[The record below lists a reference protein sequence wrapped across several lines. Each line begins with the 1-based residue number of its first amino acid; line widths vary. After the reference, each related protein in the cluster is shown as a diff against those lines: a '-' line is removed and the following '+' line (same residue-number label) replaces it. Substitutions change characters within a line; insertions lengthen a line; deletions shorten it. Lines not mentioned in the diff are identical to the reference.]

1 MWARDPTA
9 SAGRTAQPGSHT
21 AHVQP
26 PPPRRRPLTP
36 QPTIRTVRS
45 SPSPPS
51 RAVHVYSNRLVCIPP
66 VPPNRVSRRLL
77 GHVVPRPPNITI
89 TDARA
94 ENNFTLP
101 PTIRSSSR
109 SRRPPP
115 PPRSTRRRRRRN
127 CHSPSG
133 VVLRRRRCVWCG
145 WVTCRGLLAKD
156 SVAQFKEG
164 DKAGRGN
171 NCSICRRF
179 IARRGCGGGG
189 GFLPFLADSEPA
201 LDAGDRVLI
210 AGWGEASLVGPRWR
224 LTEAGAVCAR
234 RRISPSCVEWWR
246 GDSPRA
252 GVRGGILTCARRDA
266 CWEAIIGY

>member
-189 GFLPFLADSEPA
+189 G
-201 LDAGDRVLI
+201 
-210 AGWGEASLVGPRWR
+210 
-224 LTEAGAVCAR
+224 
-234 RRISPSCVEWWR
+234 
-246 GDSPRA
+246 
-252 GVRGGILTCARRDA
+252 GILAISRRFGAR
-266 CWEAIIGY
+266 IGCRRSRPYSWVGGGELGWPEVASHGGRCCVREEENFAELC